1 MARARGR
8 KNSSR
13 FQYRSRGT
21 GTRLASWGHFF
32 LTMAQLRLTSDIGR
46 EKGERFVITAA
57 LAIWNVIVVIGG
69 DRQLGG

>member
-1 MARARGR
+1 
-8 KNSSR
+8 
-13 FQYRSRGT
+13 
-21 GTRLASWGHFF
+21 
-32 LTMAQLRLTSDIGR
+32 MAQLRLTSDIGR